1 MALKDDIA
9 KVEGKI
15 DKMDDRLDKI
25 DTHLA
30 VYNEQLKEH
39 IRRTELLE
47 ADVEPIKVHV
57 NKVHGALKLLGSVGI
72 LLGIIKLIQMG
83 AN

>member
-30 VYNEQLKEH
+30 VYNEQLKE
-39 IRRTELLE
+39 L
-47 ADVEPIKVHV
+47 
-57 NKVHGALKLLGSVGI
+57 S
-72 LLGIIKLIQMG
+72 IQVSL
-83 AN
+83 ASK